1 MILNLARKSAL
12 LDEIAQTLAAETQFS
27 SNGLLLIAAVDR
39 GYLSLSLFSDRGRHV
54 EYRNIEYGRYDKH
67 LNELWAMEPLSKR
80 WEEVEIFLKAGQFK
94 VKFVFPEDFDPEE
107 LDTDRRHTTA
117 TEYFGGK
124 PIRYPG
130 LDSRA
135 SWTM

>member
-1 MILNLARKSAL
+1 MLNLARKSAL
-12 LDEIAQTLAAETQFS
+12 LNEIAETLATETQFS
-27 SNGLLLIAAVDR
+27 SNGLLLITAVDK

-54 EYRNIEYGRYDKH
+54 EYRNIEYARYDKL

-107 LDTDRRHTTA
+107 LDTDRRHATA
-117 TEYFGGK
+117 TAYFGSK
-124 PIRYPG
+124 PIQYPG
-130 LDSRA
+130 LDARD
-135 SWTM
+135 SWAM

>member
-1 MILNLARKSAL
+1 MLNLARKS
-12 LDEIAQTLAAETQFS
+12 EILSKIAETLASETEFS
-27 SNGLLLIAAVDR
+27 SNGLLLIAAVDK

-54 EYRNIEYGRYDKH
+54 EYRHVTYSRYDKL
-67 LNELWAMEPLSKR
+67 LNELWATEPLSKR

-94 VKFVFPEDFDPEE
+94 AKFVFPEDFDPDE
-107 LDTDRRHTTA
+107 LDTDRRHATA

-130 LDSRA
+130 LDDRD
-135 SWTM
+135 SWVM

>member
-1 MILNLARKSAL
+1 MLNLARKSAL

-27 SNGLLLIAAVDR
+27 SNGLLLVAAVDR

-54 EYRNIEYGRYDKH
+54 AYRNIEYRRYDKL

-94 VKFVFPEDFDPEE
+94 VKFVYQEDFDPDE
-107 LDTDRRHTTA
+107 LDTDRHHARA
-117 TEYFGGK
+117 TEYFNGK
-124 PIRYPG
+124 PIQYPG
-130 LDSRA
+130 LDDRDG
-135 SWTM
+135 WVM

>member
-1 MILNLARKSAL
+1 MMLNLARKSAL
-12 LDEIAQTLAAETQFS
+12 LNEIAETLAAETQFS

-54 EYRNIEYGRYDKH
+54 EYRNIEYRRYDKQ

-107 LDTDRRHTTA
+107 FDTDRRHTTA

-130 LDSRA
+130 LDSRD